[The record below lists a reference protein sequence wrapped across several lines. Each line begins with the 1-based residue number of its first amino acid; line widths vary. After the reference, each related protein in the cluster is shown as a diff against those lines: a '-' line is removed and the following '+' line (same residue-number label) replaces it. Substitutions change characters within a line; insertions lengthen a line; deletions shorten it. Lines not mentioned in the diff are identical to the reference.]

1 MEEALYLNDRQRAII
16 AARMANRPG
25 AALKNHL
32 RDASIEASLSIPVS
46 KASFPPGRWA
56 ADGGPALA
64 SLHDHAFSRAI
75 DPANRILGQDAS
87 EQATL
92 LVEPAQALLFEQP
105 ETALRYY
112 EVAAIQRIDQR
123 VE

>member
-1 MEEALYLNDRQRAII
+1 MEEALYLNDSQRAII
-16 AARMANRPG
+16 AAHGNRPG

-32 RDASIEASLSIPVS
+32 RDASIEASLLISVS

-64 SLHDHAFSRAI
+64 GLHDHAFSRAI
-75 DPANRILGQDAS
+75 DPANRIFGQDAS